1 MISQILEQNLTLFYG
16 GLAGRPGKTGPEGP
30 SGPSGARGMT
40 GAPGPAGPLGDV
52 GAPGAD
58 GESGPIGPP
67 GLPGMPGAKGEQGAP
82 GLTQEEAWCCG
93 GEEGRSWGVVQE
105 PSYSP
110 SPCHRVSS
118 SSGPGGALD
127 ISSGGEVRPGFSYP
141 DPV

>member
-1 MISQILEQNLTLFYG
+1 MIVEHKLKTRTSSAIPC
-16 GLAGRPGKTGPEGP
+16 GLNGLQKRR
-30 SGPSGARGMT
+30 GA
-40 GAPGPAGPLGDV
+40 A
-52 GAPGAD
+52 
-58 GESGPIGPP
+58 
-67 GLPGMPGAKGEQGAP
+67 
-82 GLTQEEAWCCG
+82 G

-127 ISSGGEVRPGFSYP
+127 ISSGGEVRPGPSYP